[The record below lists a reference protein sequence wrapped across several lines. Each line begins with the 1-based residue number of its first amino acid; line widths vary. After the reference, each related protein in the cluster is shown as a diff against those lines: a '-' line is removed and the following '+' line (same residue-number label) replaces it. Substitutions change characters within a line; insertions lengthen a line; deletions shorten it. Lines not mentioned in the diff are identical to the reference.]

1 MNPSTDPHRVDLD
14 IRGGEIFGI
23 IGRSGAGKS
32 TLIRCISLLERP
44 TSGRVLVDGVDLTR
58 TPNKD
63 AIALEKPNSPFA
75 VVVIASRE
83 DSKGNPAIA
92 KLVRA
97 YRSDDVKSSS
107 RRRSRASW

>member
-14 IRGGEIFGI
+14 SRGGEIFG
-23 IGRSGAGKS
+23 
-32 TLIRCISLLERP
+32 
-44 TSGRVLVDGVDLTR
+44 
-58 TPNKD
+58 
-63 AIALEKPNSPFA
+63 
-75 VVVIASRE
+75 
-83 DSKGNPAIA
+83 IA